1 MSSFF
6 IKHPTIAIV
15 ISIVMILLGGLS
27 LMGLP
32 IEQYPNIVPPTIKMQ
47 ATYPGA
53 NAETVANSVA
63 SPIEQSMSGVVGMD
77 YMTSTNAN
85 NGICSLSIVFE
96 VGTDPNMDQ
105 TLAYMRYG
113 QATAQIPAE
122 VSQMGITITQSTG
135 SPLAVINLYSPDDSL
150 NAIFLSNYAYVSL
163 VDPVKRVP
171 GVGDVQVFGAGR
183 YAMRIWLDTTKMA
196 AQNISVGEV
205 QSAIRAQNTVI
216 PGGQIGAEPAPPGT
230 EFTYSIQTKGRLQTA
245 EEFGNI
251 IIRADGNKL
260 LYLKDIAKVELGSQT
275 YNVSSKYNGRDSGA
289 IAVYAAPGSNAINTV
304 DALVKLFED
313 RARSFP
319 AGMEYNVTLDTTLAV
334 RASIEEIEHTLVEAL
349 LLVVLVVFVFLQGW
363 RATLIPAIAV
373 PVSIIATFAL
383 FPLLGFT
390 LNTICLMGMVLAI
403 GLVVDD
409 AIVVV
414 EAVESHMERG
424 LTPRQ
429 AAFAAMEEVSGPVIA
444 IALVLAAVFLPSLL
458 LPGITGTLFQQF
470 AVTIAISMLISAFNA
485 LTLSPALSAI
495 LLKPKDPNKGGPLKF
510 FYRIFNRGYDA
521 TASGYTKVCHFLTR
535 KLIISI
541 PLLALIAYAILPVA
555 KQIPN
560 GFLPDEDQGYLF
572 SALIMP
578 EARSLQLTTAAADK
592 VSDLIR
598 QNPNVKDVIA
608 ISGFSLLTGV
618 QSTNNAFFFV
628 MLKPWEERPNPDQS
642 AKAVTAQLNA
652 LLSTKVPEGIPM
664 CFQPPAIAGVG
675 SANGVTF
682 MLEDRDGKGTEY
694 LAEQTDIFVKEAS
707 KLPIFDPQKNGGVRS
722 VMSFA
727 VEQKDVRLDEEK
739 CATLGVSISEANSLL
754 QAYMGSLFINYITLY
769 GQQWQVYIQAQGS
782 DRTGTDMLKNFYVK
796 NDSGSSVPLSTLV
809 KITDIKGPEFLL
821 RQNLYN
827 SSKLMVTPAQGYSN
841 SQAMEALEQTFEAS
855 MPTDMGY
862 SYADM
867 SYQEQKIQNGIGIVQ
882 IFLLSSVFVFLILAA
897 LYERWSLPL
906 SIFMT
911 VPIAALGA
919 FLGLYWFGYELNL
932 YAQIGLVMLIGL
944 AAKNAILIVEFAVIE
959 MERGKTL
966 MEATLSAARI
976 RLRPILMTSFAFI
989 LGCVPLALASGSGAY
1004 SRNIIGIVVIAGM
1017 TMATVVGVFLIPCSF
1032 YFIMKLFRVRIARK
1046 TVETEDPDEIIAR
1059 KHLFHEAHESL
1070 KG

>member
-63 SPIEQSMSGVVGMD
+63 SPIEQSISGVVGMD

-205 QSAIRAQNTVI
+205 QSAIQAQNTVI

-313 RARSFP
+313 RSRSFP
-319 AGMEYNVTLDTTLAV
+319 AGMEYNLTLDTTLAV

-414 EAVESHMERG
+414 EAVQEHIDKG
-424 LTPRQ
+424 LNPRM
-429 AAFAAMEEVSGPVIA
+429 ASFAAMQEVSGPVIA

-458 LPGITGTLFQQF
+458 LEGITGTLFKQF

-485 LTLSPALSAI
+485 LTLSPALCAL
-495 LLKPKDPNKGGPLKF
+495 LLKPRNAGRKSLFSPFHRL
-510 FYRIFNRGYDA
+510 FNWCYGRV
-521 TASGYTKVCHFLTR
+521 SNGYTRMCGSLAR
-535 KLIISI
+535 KLAISI
-541 PLLALIAYAILPVA
+541 PLLLLFWGAVAPVA
-555 KQIPN
+555 ERVPG
-560 GFLPDEDQGYLF
+560 GFLPDEDQGFLL
-572 SALIMP
+572 ACLILKP
-578 EARSLQLTTAAADK
+578 NTSLQVAYEQDKKFEAALQDPAVKNLTTVVGLNILNSVQTPGACIAYIE
-592 VSDLIR
+592 L
-598 QNPNVKDVIA
+598 KDW
-608 ISGFSLLTGV
+608 S
-618 QSTNNAFFFV
+618 
-628 MLKPWEERPNPDQS
+628 ERPETS
-642 AKAVTAQLNA
+642 AELAGKLQGKLAQAGLDGMA
-652 LLSTKVPEGIPM
+652 MVLE
-664 CFQPPAIAGVG
+664 PPAIPGVG
-675 SANGVTF
+675 TANGVT
-682 MLEDRDGKGTEY
+682 MVLEDLEGQGVAY
-694 LAEQTDIFVKEAS
+694 LHEQVQRFQEAAS
-707 KLPIFDPQKNGGVRS
+707 RRPEIALCIDMMMADMPQKYVN
-722 VMSFA
+722 
-727 VEQKDVRLDEEK
+727 LDKEK
-739 CATLGVSISEANSLL
+739 CKFHKVDIDVANGILAS
-754 QAYMGSLFINYITLY
+754 YNGSSFINYFNAF
-769 GQQWQVYIQAQGS
+769 GQQWQVYIQAQGE
-782 DRTGTDMLKNFYVK
+782 DRASLEKMDGFFVTNADGTR
-796 NDSGSSVPLSTLV
+796 VPLSALV
-809 KITDIKGPEFLL
+809 NIREIEDTEFVMHH
-821 RQNLYN
+821 NIYN
-827 SSKLMVTPAQGYSN
+827 AAKLNVMPRPGHSTQQV
-841 SQAMEALEQTFEAS
+841 MDALEEVFHQT
-855 MPTDMGY
+855 MDPTKVGFDY
-862 SYADM
+862 QDM
-867 SYQEQKIQNGIGIVQ
+867 SFQENKVRNSIGLGA
-882 IFLLSSVFVFLILAA
+882 IFTMSAVFAFLILVA
-897 LYERWSLPL
+897 LYEKWSLPL
-906 SIFMT
+906 AVFLT
-911 VPIAALGA
+911 VPIAVLGA
-919 FLGLYWFGYELNL
+919 YAGLFWQGMELTL
-932 YAQIGLVMLIGL
+932 YAQIGLVMLVGL
-944 AAKNAILIVEFAVIE
+944 AAKNAILIVEFANLE
-959 MERGKTL
+959 MQRGKGL
-966 MEATLSAARI
+966 MEATLAAARL
-976 RLRPILMTSFAFI
+976 RLRPILMTSLAFV
-989 LGCVPLALASGSGAY
+989 LGCIPLMLSSGSGALA
-1004 SRNIIGIVVIAGM
+1004 RNAIGTVVVIGM
-1017 TMATVVGVFLIPCSF
+1017 GVATLVGAFLIPCS
-1032 YFIMKLFRVRIARK
+1032 YVFIMRLFRIK
-1046 TVETEDPDEIIAR
+1046 FSLNDLKDDPDEVGAR
-1059 KHLFHEAHESL
+1059 KYLAAHT
-1070 KG
+1070 KD

>member
-63 SPIEQSMSGVVGMD
+63 SPIEQSISGVVGMD

-205 QSAIRAQNTVI
+205 QSAIQAQNTVI

-251 IIRADGNKL
+251 IIRAEGNKL

-313 RARSFP
+313 RSRSFP
-319 AGMEYNVTLDTTLAV
+319 AGMEYNLTLDTTLAV

-458 LPGITGTLFQQF
+458 LEGITGTLFKQF

-485 LTLSPALSAI
+485 LTLSPALCAL
-495 LLKPKDPNKGGPLKF
+495 LLKPRNAGRKSLFSPFHRL
-510 FYRIFNRGYDA
+510 FNWCYGRV
-521 TASGYTKVCHFLTR
+521 SNGYTRMCGSLAR
-535 KLIISI
+535 KLAISI
-541 PLLALIAYAILPVA
+541 PLLLLFWGAVAPVA
-555 KQIPN
+555 ERVPG
-560 GFLPDEDQGYLF
+560 GFLPDEDQGFLL
-572 SALIMP
+572 ACLILKP
-578 EARSLQLTTAAADK
+578 NTSLQVAYEQDKKFEAVLQDPAVKNLTTVVGLNILNSVQTPGACIAYIE
-592 VSDLIR
+592 L
-598 QNPNVKDVIA
+598 KDW
-608 ISGFSLLTGV
+608 S
-618 QSTNNAFFFV
+618 
-628 MLKPWEERPNPDQS
+628 ERPETS
-642 AKAVTAQLNA
+642 AELAGKLQGKLAQAGLDGMA
-652 LLSTKVPEGIPM
+652 MVLE
-664 CFQPPAIAGVG
+664 PPAIPGVG
-675 SANGVTF
+675 TANGVT
-682 MLEDRDGKGTEY
+682 MVLEDLEGQGVAY
-694 LAEQTDIFVKEAS
+694 LHEQVQRFQEAAS
-707 KLPIFDPQKNGGVRS
+707 RRPEIALCIDMMMADMPQKYVN
-722 VMSFA
+722 
-727 VEQKDVRLDEEK
+727 LDKEK
-739 CATLGVSISEANSLL
+739 CKFHKVDIDVANGILAS
-754 QAYMGSLFINYITLY
+754 YNGSSFINYFNAF
-769 GQQWQVYIQAQGS
+769 GQQWQVYIQAQGE
-782 DRTGTDMLKNFYVK
+782 DRASLEKMDGFFVTNADGAR
-796 NDSGSSVPLSTLV
+796 VPLSALV
-809 KITDIKGPEFLL
+809 NIREIEDTEFVMHH
-821 RQNLYN
+821 NIYN
-827 SSKLMVTPAQGYSN
+827 AAKLNVMPRPGHSTQQV
-841 SQAMEALEQTFEAS
+841 MDALKEVFHQT
-855 MPTDMGY
+855 MDPTKVGFDY
-862 SYADM
+862 QDM
-867 SYQEQKIQNGIGIVQ
+867 SFQENKVRNSIGLGA
-882 IFLLSSVFVFLILAA
+882 IFTMSAVFAFLILVA
-897 LYERWSLPL
+897 LYEKWSLPL
-906 SIFMT
+906 AVFLT
-911 VPIAALGA
+911 VPIAVLGA
-919 FLGLYWFGYELNL
+919 YAGLFWQGMEL
-932 YAQIGLVMLIGL
+932 
-944 AAKNAILIVEFAVIE
+944 
-959 MERGKTL
+959 TL
-966 MEATLSAARI
+966 
-976 RLRPILMTSFAFI
+976 
-989 LGCVPLALASGSGAY
+989 
-1004 SRNIIGIVVIAGM
+1004 
-1017 TMATVVGVFLIPCSF
+1017 
-1032 YFIMKLFRVRIARK
+1032 
-1046 TVETEDPDEIIAR
+1046 
-1059 KHLFHEAHESL
+1059 
-1070 KG
+1070 

>member
-1 MSSFF
+1 
-6 IKHPTIAIV
+6 
-15 ISIVMILLGGLS
+15 
-27 LMGLP
+27 
-32 IEQYPNIVPPTIKMQ
+32 MQ

-63 SPIEQSMSGVVGMD
+63 SPIEQSISGVVGMD

-205 QSAIRAQNTVI
+205 QSAIQAQNTVI

-251 IIRADGNKL
+251 IIRAEGNKL

-313 RARSFP
+313 RSRSFP
-319 AGMEYNVTLDTTLAV
+319 AGMEYNLTLDTTLAV

-414 EAVESHMERG
+414 EAVQEHIDKG
-424 LTPRQ
+424 LNPRM
-429 AAFAAMEEVSGPVIA
+429 ASFAAMQEVSGPVIA

-458 LPGITGTLFQQF
+458 LEGITGTLFKQF

-485 LTLSPALSAI
+485 LTLSPALCAL
-495 LLKPKDPNKGGPLKF
+495 LLKPRNAGRKSLFSPFHRL
-510 FYRIFNRGYDA
+510 FNRCYGRV
-521 TASGYTKVCHFLTR
+521 SNGYTRMCGSLAR
-535 KLIISI
+535 KLAISI
-541 PLLALIAYAILPVA
+541 PLLLLFWGAVAPVA
-555 KQIPN
+555 ERVPG
-560 GFLPDEDQGYLF
+560 GFLPDEDQGFLL
-572 SALIMP
+572 ACLILKP
-578 EARSLQLTTAAADK
+578 NTSLQVAYEQDKKFEAALQDPAVKNLTTVVGLNILNSVQTPGACIAYIE
-592 VSDLIR
+592 L
-598 QNPNVKDVIA
+598 KDW
-608 ISGFSLLTGV
+608 S
-618 QSTNNAFFFV
+618 
-628 MLKPWEERPNPDQS
+628 ERPETS
-642 AKAVTAQLNA
+642 AELAGKLQGKLAQAGLDGMA
-652 LLSTKVPEGIPM
+652 MVLE
-664 CFQPPAIAGVG
+664 PPAIPGVG
-675 SANGVTF
+675 TANGVT
-682 MLEDRDGKGTEY
+682 MVLEDLEGQGVAY
-694 LAEQTDIFVKEAS
+694 LHEQVQRFQEAAS
-707 KLPIFDPQKNGGVRS
+707 RRPEIALCMDMMMADMPQKYVN
-722 VMSFA
+722 
-727 VEQKDVRLDEEK
+727 LDKEK
-739 CATLGVSISEANSLL
+739 CKFHKVDIDAANGILAS
-754 QAYMGSLFINYITLY
+754 YNGSSFINYFNAF
-769 GQQWQVYIQAQGS
+769 GQQWQVYIQAQGE
-782 DRTGTDMLKNFYVK
+782 DRASLEKMDGFFVTNADGAR
-796 NDSGSSVPLSTLV
+796 VPLSALV
-809 KITDIKGPEFLL
+809 NIREIEDTEFVMHH
-821 RQNLYN
+821 NIYN
-827 SSKLMVTPAQGYSN
+827 DAKLNVMPRPGHSTQQVRD
-841 SQAMEALEQTFEAS
+841 ALEEVFHQT
-855 MPTDMGY
+855 MDPTKVGFDY
-862 SYADM
+862 QDM
-867 SYQEQKIQNGIGIVQ
+867 SFQENKVRNSIGLGA
-882 IFLLSSVFVFLILAA
+882 IFTMSAVFAFLILVA
-897 LYERWSLPL
+897 LYEKWSLPL
-906 SIFMT
+906 AVFLT
-911 VPIAALGA
+911 VPIAVLGA
-919 FLGLYWFGYELNL
+919 YAGLFWQGMELTL
-932 YAQIGLVMLIGL
+932 YAQIGLVMLVGL
-944 AAKNAILIVEFAVIE
+944 AAKNAILIVEFANLE
-959 MERGKTL
+959 MQRGKGL
-966 MEATLSAARI
+966 MEATLAAARL
-976 RLRPILMTSFAFI
+976 RLRPILMTSLAFV
-989 LGCVPLALASGSGAY
+989 LGCIPLMLSSGSGALA
-1004 SRNIIGIVVIAGM
+1004 RNAIGTVVVIGM
-1017 TMATVVGVFLIPCSF
+1017 GVATLVGAFLIPCS
-1032 YFIMKLFRVRIARK
+1032 YVFIMRLFRIK
-1046 TVETEDPDEIIAR
+1046 FSLNDLKEDPDEVGAR
-1059 KHLFHEAHESL
+1059 KYLAAHT
-1070 KG
+1070 KD

>member
-63 SPIEQSMSGVVGMD
+63 SPIEQSISGVVGMD

-598 QNPNVKDVIA
+598 QNP
-608 ISGFSLLTGV
+608 TGV

>member
-63 SPIEQSMSGVVGMD
+63 SPIEQSISGVVGMD

-205 QSAIRAQNTVI
+205 QSAIQAQNTVI

-251 IIRADGNKL
+251 IIRAEGNKL

-313 RARSFP
+313 RSRSFP
-319 AGMEYNVTLDTTLAV
+319 AGMEYNLTLDTTLAV

-414 EAVESHMERG
+414 EAVQEHIDKG
-424 LTPRQ
+424 LNPRM
-429 AAFAAMEEVSGPVIA
+429 ASFAAMQEVSGPVIA

-458 LPGITGTLFQQF
+458 LEGITGTLFKQF

-485 LTLSPALSAI
+485 LTLSPALCAL
-495 LLKPKDPNKGGPLKF
+495 LLKPRNAGRKSLFSPFHRL
-510 FYRIFNRGYDA
+510 FNWCYGRV
-521 TASGYTKVCHFLTR
+521 SNGYTRMCGSLAR
-535 KLIISI
+535 KLAISI
-541 PLLALIAYAILPVA
+541 PLLLLFWGAVAPVA
-555 KQIPN
+555 ERVPG
-560 GFLPDEDQGYLF
+560 GFLPDEDQGFLL
-572 SALIMP
+572 ACLILKP
-578 EARSLQLTTAAADK
+578 NTSLQVAYEQDKKFEAVLQDPAVKNLTTVVGLNILNSVQTPGACIAYIE
-592 VSDLIR
+592 L
-598 QNPNVKDVIA
+598 KDW
-608 ISGFSLLTGV
+608 S
-618 QSTNNAFFFV
+618 
-628 MLKPWEERPNPDQS
+628 ERPETS
-642 AKAVTAQLNA
+642 AELAGKLQGKLAQAGLDGMA
-652 LLSTKVPEGIPM
+652 MVLE
-664 CFQPPAIAGVG
+664 PPAIPGVG
-675 SANGVTF
+675 TANGVT
-682 MLEDRDGKGTEY
+682 MVLEDLEGQGVAY
-694 LAEQTDIFVKEAS
+694 LHEQVQRFQEAAS
-707 KLPIFDPQKNGGVRS
+707 RRPEIALCIDMMMADMPQKYVN
-722 VMSFA
+722 
-727 VEQKDVRLDEEK
+727 LDKEK
-739 CATLGVSISEANSLL
+739 CKFHKVDIDVANGILAS
-754 QAYMGSLFINYITLY
+754 YNGSSFINYFNAF
-769 GQQWQVYIQAQGS
+769 GQQWQVYIQAQGE
-782 DRTGTDMLKNFYVK
+782 DRASLEKMDGFFVTNADGAR
-796 NDSGSSVPLSTLV
+796 VPLSALV
-809 KITDIKGPEFLL
+809 NIREIEDTEFVMHH
-821 RQNLYN
+821 NIYN
-827 SSKLMVTPAQGYSN
+827 AAKLNVMPRPGHSTQQV
-841 SQAMEALEQTFEAS
+841 MDALKEVFHQT
-855 MPTDMGY
+855 MDPTKVGFDY
-862 SYADM
+862 QDM
-867 SYQEQKIQNGIGIVQ
+867 SFQENKVRNSIGLGA
-882 IFLLSSVFVFLILAA
+882 IFTMSAVFAFLILVA
-897 LYERWSLPL
+897 LYEKWSLPL
-906 SIFMT
+906 AVFLT
-911 VPIAALGA
+911 VPIAVLGA
-919 FLGLYWFGYELNL
+919 YAGLFWQGMEL
-932 YAQIGLVMLIGL
+932 
-944 AAKNAILIVEFAVIE
+944 
-959 MERGKTL
+959 TL
-966 MEATLSAARI
+966 
-976 RLRPILMTSFAFI
+976 
-989 LGCVPLALASGSGAY
+989 
-1004 SRNIIGIVVIAGM
+1004 
-1017 TMATVVGVFLIPCSF
+1017 
-1032 YFIMKLFRVRIARK
+1032 
-1046 TVETEDPDEIIAR
+1046 
-1059 KHLFHEAHESL
+1059 
-1070 KG
+1070 

>member
-63 SPIEQSMSGVVGMD
+63 SPIEQSISGVVGMD

-205 QSAIRAQNTVI
+205 QSAIQAQNTVI

-313 RARSFP
+313 RSRSFP
-319 AGMEYNVTLDTTLAV
+319 AGMEYNLTLDTTLAV

-414 EAVESHMERG
+414 EAVQEHIDKG
-424 LTPRQ
+424 LNPRM
-429 AAFAAMEEVSGPVIA
+429 ASFAAMQEVSGPVIA

-458 LPGITGTLFQQF
+458 LEGITGTLFKQF
-470 AVTIAISMLISAFNA
+470 AVTIAISMIISAFNA
-485 LTLSPALSAI
+485 LTLSPALCAL
-495 LLKPKDPNKGGPLKF
+495 LLKPRNAGRKSLFSPFHRL
-510 FYRIFNRGYDA
+510 FNWCYGRV
-521 TASGYTKVCHFLTR
+521 SNGYTRMCGSLAR
-535 KLIISI
+535 KLAISI
-541 PLLALIAYAILPVA
+541 PLLLLFWGAVAPVA
-555 KQIPN
+555 ERVPG
-560 GFLPDEDQGYLF
+560 GFLPDEDQGFLL
-572 SALIMP
+572 ACLILKP
-578 EARSLQLTTAAADK
+578 NTSLQVAYEQDKKFEAALQDPAVKNLTTVVGLNILNSVQTPGACIAYIE
-592 VSDLIR
+592 L
-598 QNPNVKDVIA
+598 KDW
-608 ISGFSLLTGV
+608 S
-618 QSTNNAFFFV
+618 
-628 MLKPWEERPNPDQS
+628 ERPETS
-642 AKAVTAQLNA
+642 AELAGKLQGKLAQAGLDGMA
-652 LLSTKVPEGIPM
+652 MVLE
-664 CFQPPAIAGVG
+664 PPAIPGVG
-675 SANGVTF
+675 TANGVT
-682 MLEDRDGKGTEY
+682 MVLEDLEGQGVAY
-694 LAEQTDIFVKEAS
+694 LHEQVQRFQEAAS
-707 KLPIFDPQKNGGVRS
+707 RRPEIALCIDMMMADMPQKYVN
-722 VMSFA
+722 
-727 VEQKDVRLDEEK
+727 LDKEK
-739 CATLGVSISEANSLL
+739 CKFHKVDIDVANGILAS
-754 QAYMGSLFINYITLY
+754 YNGSSFINYFNAF
-769 GQQWQVYIQAQGS
+769 GQQWQGYIQAQGE
-782 DRTGTDMLKNFYVK
+782 DRASLEKMDGFFVTNADGAR
-796 NDSGSSVPLSTLV
+796 VPLSALV
-809 KITDIKGPEFLL
+809 NIREIEDTEFVMHH
-821 RQNLYN
+821 NIYN
-827 SSKLMVTPAQGYSN
+827 AAKLNVMPRPGHSTQQV
-841 SQAMEALEQTFEAS
+841 MDALEEVFHQT
-855 MPTDMGY
+855 MDPTKVGFDY
-862 SYADM
+862 QDM
-867 SYQEQKIQNGIGIVQ
+867 SFQENKVRNSIGLGA
-882 IFLLSSVFVFLILAA
+882 IFTMSAVFAFLILVA
-897 LYERWSLPL
+897 LYEKWSLPL
-906 SIFMT
+906 AVFLT
-911 VPIAALGA
+911 VPIAVLGA
-919 FLGLYWFGYELNL
+919 YAGLFWQGMELTL
-932 YAQIGLVMLIGL
+932 YAQIGLVMLVGL
-944 AAKNAILIVEFAVIE
+944 AAKNAILIVEFANLE
-959 MERGKTL
+959 MQRGKGL
-966 MEATLSAARI
+966 MEATLAAARL
-976 RLRPILMTSFAFI
+976 RLRPILMTSLAFV
-989 LGCVPLALASGSGAY
+989 LGCIPLMLSSGSGALA
-1004 SRNIIGIVVIAGM
+1004 RNAIGTVVVIGM
-1017 TMATVVGVFLIPCSF
+1017 GVATLVGAFLIPCS
-1032 YFIMKLFRVRIARK
+1032 YVFIMRLFRIK
-1046 TVETEDPDEIIAR
+1046 FSLNDLKEDPDEVGAR
-1059 KHLFHEAHESL
+1059 KYLAAHT
-1070 KG
+1070 KD

>member
-63 SPIEQSMSGVVGMD
+63 SPIEQSISGVVGMD

-135 SPLAVINLYSPDDSL
+135 SPLAVVNLYSPDDSL

-205 QSAIRAQNTVI
+205 QSAIQAQNTVI

-251 IIRADGNKL
+251 IIRAEGNKL

-313 RARSFP
+313 RSRSFP
-319 AGMEYNVTLDTTLAV
+319 AGMEYNLTLDTTLAV

-414 EAVESHMERG
+414 EAVQEHIDKG
-424 LTPRQ
+424 LNPRM
-429 AAFAAMEEVSGPVIA
+429 ASFAAMQEVSGPVIA

-458 LPGITGTLFQQF
+458 LEGITGTLFKQF

-485 LTLSPALSAI
+485 LTLSPALCAL
-495 LLKPKDPNKGGPLKF
+495 LLKPRNAGRKSLFSPFHRL
-510 FYRIFNRGYDA
+510 FNWCYGRV
-521 TASGYTKVCHFLTR
+521 SNGYTRMCGSLAR
-535 KLIISI
+535 KLAISI
-541 PLLALIAYAILPVA
+541 PLLLLFWGAVAPVA
-555 KQIPN
+555 ERVPG
-560 GFLPDEDQGYLF
+560 GFLPDEDQGFLL
-572 SALIMP
+572 ACLILKP
-578 EARSLQLTTAAADK
+578 NTSLQVAYEQDKKFEAALQD
-592 VSDLIR
+592 
-598 QNPNVKDVIA
+598 
-608 ISGFSLLTGV
+608 
-618 QSTNNAFFFV
+618 
-628 MLKPWEERPNPDQS
+628 
-642 AKAVTAQLNA
+642 
-652 LLSTKVPEGIPM
+652 
-664 CFQPPAIAGVG
+664 PA
-675 SANGVTF
+675 
-682 MLEDRDGKGTEY
+682 
-694 LAEQTDIFVKEAS
+694 
-707 KLPIFDPQKNGGVRS
+707 
-722 VMSFA
+722 
-727 VEQKDVRLDEEK
+727 
-739 CATLGVSISEANSLL
+739 
-754 QAYMGSLFINYITLY
+754 
-769 GQQWQVYIQAQGS
+769 
-782 DRTGTDMLKNFYVK
+782 VK
-796 NDSGSSVPLSTLV
+796 NLT
-809 KITDIKGPEFLL
+809 
-821 RQNLYN
+821 
-827 SSKLMVTPAQGYSN
+827 
-841 SQAMEALEQTFEAS
+841 
-855 MPTDMGY
+855 
-862 SYADM
+862 
-867 SYQEQKIQNGIGIVQ
+867 
-882 IFLLSSVFVFLILAA
+882 
-897 LYERWSLPL
+897 
-906 SIFMT
+906 
-911 VPIAALGA
+911 
-919 FLGLYWFGYELNL
+919 
-932 YAQIGLVMLIGL
+932 
-944 AAKNAILIVEFAVIE
+944 
-959 MERGKTL
+959 
-966 MEATLSAARI
+966 
-976 RLRPILMTSFAFI
+976 
-989 LGCVPLALASGSGAY
+989 
-1004 SRNIIGIVVIAGM
+1004 
-1017 TMATVVGVFLIPCSF
+1017 TVVGLNILNSV
-1032 YFIMKLFRVRIARK
+1032 
-1046 TVETEDPDEIIAR
+1046 
-1059 KHLFHEAHESL
+1059 
-1070 KG
+1070 

>member
-63 SPIEQSMSGVVGMD
+63 SPIEQSISGVVGMD

-319 AGMEYNVTLDTTLAV
+319 AGMEYNVTLDTTL
-334 RASIEEIEHTLVEAL
+334 
-349 LLVVLVVFVFLQGW
+349 
-363 RATLIPAIAV
+363 IPAIAV
-373 PVSIIATFAL
+373 PVSI
-383 FPLLGFT
+383 
-390 LNTICLMGMVLAI
+390 
-403 GLVVDD
+403 
-409 AIVVV
+409 
-414 EAVESHMERG
+414 
-424 LTPRQ
+424 
-429 AAFAAMEEVSGPVIA
+429 IA

>member
-63 SPIEQSMSGVVGMD
+63 SPIEQSISGVVGMD

-205 QSAIRAQNTVI
+205 QSAIQAQNTVI

-313 RARSFP
+313 RSRSFP
-319 AGMEYNVTLDTTLAV
+319 AGMEYNLTLDTTLAV

-414 EAVESHMERG
+414 EAVQEHIDKG
-424 LTPRQ
+424 LNPRM
-429 AAFAAMEEVSGPVIA
+429 ASFAAMQEVSGPVIA

-458 LPGITGTLFQQF
+458 LEGITGTLFKQF

-485 LTLSPALSAI
+485 LTLSPALCAL
-495 LLKPKDPNKGGPLKF
+495 LLKPRNAGRKSLFSPFHRL
-510 FYRIFNRGYDA
+510 FNWCYGRV
-521 TASGYTKVCHFLTR
+521 SNGYTRMCGSLAR
-535 KLIISI
+535 KLAISI
-541 PLLALIAYAILPVA
+541 PLLLLFWGAVAPVA
-555 KQIPN
+555 ERVPG
-560 GFLPDEDQGYLF
+560 GFLPDEDQGFLL
-572 SALIMP
+572 ACLILKP
-578 EARSLQLTTAAADK
+578 NTSLQVAYEQDKKFEAALQDPAVKNLTTVVGLNILNSVQTPGACIAYIE
-592 VSDLIR
+592 L
-598 QNPNVKDVIA
+598 KDW
-608 ISGFSLLTGV
+608 S
-618 QSTNNAFFFV
+618 
-628 MLKPWEERPNPDQS
+628 ERPETS
-642 AKAVTAQLNA
+642 AELAGKLQGKLAQAGLDGMA
-652 LLSTKVPEGIPM
+652 MVLE
-664 CFQPPAIAGVG
+664 PPAIPGVG
-675 SANGVTF
+675 TANGVT
-682 MLEDRDGKGTEY
+682 MVLEDLEGQGVAY
-694 LAEQTDIFVKEAS
+694 LHEQVQRFQEAAS
-707 KLPIFDPQKNGGVRS
+707 RRPEIALCIDMMMADMPQKYVN
-722 VMSFA
+722 
-727 VEQKDVRLDEEK
+727 LDKEK
-739 CATLGVSISEANSLL
+739 CKFHKVDIDVANGILAS
-754 QAYMGSLFINYITLY
+754 YNGSSFINYFNAF
-769 GQQWQVYIQAQGS
+769 GQQWQVYIQAQGE
-782 DRTGTDMLKNFYVK
+782 DRASLEKMDGFFVTNADGAR
-796 NDSGSSVPLSTLV
+796 VPLSALV
-809 KITDIKGPEFLL
+809 NIREIEDTEFVMHH
-821 RQNLYN
+821 NIYN
-827 SSKLMVTPAQGYSN
+827 AAKLNVMPRPGHSTQQV
-841 SQAMEALEQTFEAS
+841 MDALEEVFHQT
-855 MPTDMGY
+855 MDPTKVGFDY
-862 SYADM
+862 QDM
-867 SYQEQKIQNGIGIVQ
+867 SFQENKVRNSIGLGA
-882 IFLLSSVFVFLILAA
+882 IFTMSAVFAFLILVA
-897 LYERWSLPL
+897 LYEKWSLPL
-906 SIFMT
+906 AVFLT
-911 VPIAALGA
+911 VPIAVLGA
-919 FLGLYWFGYELNL
+919 YAGLFWQGMELTL
-932 YAQIGLVMLIGL
+932 YAQIGLVMLVGL
-944 AAKNAILIVEFAVIE
+944 AAKNAILIVEFAVLE
-959 MERGKTL
+959 LRQGTDL
-966 MEATLSAARI
+966 LTATLDAARI
-976 RLRPILMTSFAFI
+976 RLRPILMTSIAFI
-989 LGCVPLALASGSGAY
+989 MGCLPLAVATGAGAAA
-1004 SRNIIGIVVIAGM
+1004 RQ
-1017 TMATVVGVFLIPCSF
+1017 VVGVGVIGGMITAVFIGVFFIPSFFYLIA
-1032 YFIMKLFRVRIARK
+1032 KLAGLDKKAARK
-1046 TVETEDPDEIIAR
+1046 LQETEQGTPTPAKQVE
-1059 KHLFHEAHESL
+1059 
-1070 KG
+1070 

>member
-63 SPIEQSMSGVVGMD
+63 SPIEQSISGVVGMD

-205 QSAIRAQNTVI
+205 QSAIQAQNTVI

-313 RARSFP
+313 RSRSFP
-319 AGMEYNVTLDTTLAV
+319 AGMEYNLTLDTTLAV
-334 RASIEEIEHTLVEAL
+334 RASIEEIEHTLLEAL

-485 LTLSPALSAI
+485 LTLSPALCAL
-495 LLKPKDPNKGGPLKF
+495 LLKPRNAGRKSLFSPFHRL
-510 FYRIFNRGYDA
+510 FNWCYGRV
-521 TASGYTKVCHFLTR
+521 SNGYTRMCGSLAR
-535 KLIISI
+535 KLAISI
-541 PLLALIAYAILPVA
+541 PLLLLFWGAVAPVA
-555 KQIPN
+555 ERVPG
-560 GFLPDEDQGYLF
+560 GFLPDEDQGFLL
-572 SALIMP
+572 ACLILKP
-578 EARSLQLTTAAADK
+578 NTSLQVAYEQDKKFEAALQDPAVKNLTTVVGLNILNSVQTPGACIAYIE
-592 VSDLIR
+592 L
-598 QNPNVKDVIA
+598 KDW
-608 ISGFSLLTGV
+608 S
-618 QSTNNAFFFV
+618 
-628 MLKPWEERPNPDQS
+628 ERPETS
-642 AKAVTAQLNA
+642 AELAGKLQGKLAQASLDGMA
-652 LLSTKVPEGIPM
+652 MVLE
-664 CFQPPAIAGVG
+664 PPAIPGVG
-675 SANGVTF
+675 TANGVT
-682 MLEDRDGKGTEY
+682 MVLEDLEGQGVAY
-694 LAEQTDIFVKEAS
+694 LHEQVQRFQEAAS
-707 KLPIFDPQKNGGVRS
+707 RRPEIALCIDMMMADMPQKYVN
-722 VMSFA
+722 
-727 VEQKDVRLDEEK
+727 LDKEK
-739 CATLGVSISEANSLL
+739 CKFHKVDIDVANGILAS
-754 QAYMGSLFINYITLY
+754 YNGSSFINYFNAF
-769 GQQWQVYIQAQGS
+769 GQQWQVYIQAQGE
-782 DRTGTDMLKNFYVK
+782 DRASLEKMDGFFVTNADGAR
-796 NDSGSSVPLSTLV
+796 VPLSALV
-809 KITDIKGPEFLL
+809 NIREIEDTEFVMHH
-821 RQNLYN
+821 NIYN
-827 SSKLMVTPAQGYSN
+827 AAKLNVMPRPGHSTQQV
-841 SQAMEALEQTFEAS
+841 MDALEEVFHQT
-855 MPTDMGY
+855 MDPTKVGFDY
-862 SYADM
+862 QDM
-867 SYQEQKIQNGIGIVQ
+867 SFQENKVRNSIGLGA
-882 IFLLSSVFVFLILAA
+882 IFTMSAVFAFLILVA
-897 LYERWSLPL
+897 LYEKWSLPL
-906 SIFMT
+906 AVFLT
-911 VPIAALGA
+911 VPIAVLGA
-919 FLGLYWFGYELNL
+919 YAGLFWQGMELTL
-932 YAQIGLVMLIGL
+932 YAQIGLVMLVGL
-944 AAKNAILIVEFAVIE
+944 AAKNAILIVEFANLE
-959 MERGKTL
+959 MQRGKGL
-966 MEATLSAARI
+966 MEATLAAARL
-976 RLRPILMTSFAFI
+976 RLRPILMTSLAFV
-989 LGCVPLALASGSGAY
+989 LGCIPLMLSSGSGALA
-1004 SRNIIGIVVIAGM
+1004 RNAIGTVVVIGM
-1017 TMATVVGVFLIPCSF
+1017 GVATLVGAFLIPCS
-1032 YFIMKLFRVRIARK
+1032 YVFIMRLFRIK
-1046 TVETEDPDEIIAR
+1046 FSLNDLKEDPDEVGAR
-1059 KHLFHEAHESL
+1059 KYLAAHT
-1070 KG
+1070 KD

>member
-63 SPIEQSMSGVVGMD
+63 SPIEQSISGVVGVD

-113 QATAQIPAE
+113 QATAQIPSE

-135 SPLAVINLYSPDDSL
+135 SPLAVVNLFSPNDSL
-150 NAIFLSNYAYVSL
+150 NAVFLSNYAYVSL
-163 VDPVKRVP
+163 VDPIKRIP

-205 QSAIRAQNTVI
+205 QSAIKAQNTVI

-251 IIRADGNKL
+251 IIRAEGNKI
-260 LYLKDIAKVELGSQT
+260 LYLKDIAKVELGAQT
-275 YNVSSKYNGRDSGA
+275 YNIASKYNGKDSGA
-289 IAVYAAPGSNAINTV
+289 IAIYAAPGTNAINTV
-304 DALVKLFED
+304 DAIKELFQE

-319 AGMEYNVTLDTTLAV
+319 AGMEYNLTLDTTLAV

-349 LLVVLVVFVFLQGW
+349 VLVVLVVFVFLQGW

-495 LLKPKDPNKGGPLKF
+495 LLKPKDPTKGGPLKF
-510 FYRIFNRGYDA
+510 FYKIFNRGYDA
-521 TASGYTKVCHFLTR
+521 TANGYTKVCHFLTR
-535 KLIISI
+535 KLIITI
-541 PLLALIAYAILPVA
+541 PLLAVIAYAIIPTA
-555 KQIPN
+555 KKIPN

-572 SALIMP
+572 AALIIP
-578 EARSLQLTTAAADK
+578 EARSLQLTAAAADRA
-592 VSDLIR
+592 SELIR
-598 QNPNVKDVIA
+598 QNPNVQDVIA

-642 AKAVTAQLNA
+642 AKAITAQLNGV
-652 LLSTKVPEGIPM
+652 LSSKVSEGITM

-675 SANGVTF
+675 SSNGVTF
-682 MLEDRDGKGTEY
+682 MLEDRDGKGPEY
-694 LAEQTDIFVKEAS
+694 LAEQTDIFIKEAS
-707 KLPIFDPQKNGGVRS
+707 KLPIFSTKENGRVSS

-727 VEQKDVRLDEEK
+727 VEKKDVRLDEEK
-739 CATLGVSISEANSLL
+739 CAVLGVNISEANSLL

-782 DRTGTDMLKNFYVK
+782 DRTGTEMLNNFYVK
-796 NDSGSSVPLSTLV
+796 NNKGNPVPLSTLV
-809 KITDIKGPEFLL
+809 KITDVKGPEFLL

-827 SSKLMVTPAQGYSN
+827 ASKIMVTPATGYSN
-841 SQAMEALEQTFEAS
+841 SQAMKQLEATFEAC
-855 MPTDMGY
+855 MPSDMGY

-867 SYQEQKIQNGIGIVQ
+867 SYQENKIQGGIGIVQ
-882 IFLLSSVFVFLILAA
+882 IFLLSSIFVFLILAA
-897 LYERWSLPL
+897 LYERWALPL

-919 FLGLYWFGYELNL
+919 FLGLKWFGYELNL

-1017 TMATVVGVFLIPCSF
+1017 TMATVVGVFLIPSSF

>member
-63 SPIEQSMSGVVGMD
+63 SPIEQSISGVVGMD

-205 QSAIRAQNTVI
+205 QSAIQAQNTVI

-313 RARSFP
+313 RSRSFP
-319 AGMEYNVTLDTTLAV
+319 AGMEYNLTLDTTLAV

-429 AAFAAMEEVSGPVIA
+429 AAFAAMEVIA

-495 LLKPKDPNKGGPLKF
+495 LLKPKDPTKGGPLKF
-510 FYRIFNRGYDA
+510 FYRVFNRSYDA
-521 TASGYTKVCHFLTR
+521 TANGYTKVCHFLTR

-541 PLLALIAYAILPVA
+541 PLLALIAYAIVPVA
-555 KQIPN
+555 KKIPN

-572 SALIMP
+572 AALIMP

-592 VSDLIR
+592 VSELIR

-642 AKAVTAQLNA
+642 AQAVTAQLNA
-652 LLSTKVPEGIPM
+652 LLTTKVSEGITM

-694 LAEQTDIFVKEAS
+694 LAEQTDIFVKEAN
-707 KLPIFDPQKNGGVRS
+707 KLPIFDPNNNGGVRS

-796 NDSGSSVPLSTLV
+796 NNTGSSVPLSTLV

-841 SQAMEALEQTFEAS
+841 SQAMEALEKTFEAS
-855 MPTDMGY
+855 MPSDMGY

-1017 TMATVVGVFLIPCSF
+1017 TMATVVGIFLIPCSF

>member
-63 SPIEQSMSGVVGMD
+63 SPIEQSISGVVGMD

-205 QSAIRAQNTVI
+205 QSAIQAQNTVI

-313 RARSFP
+313 RSRSFP
-319 AGMEYNVTLDTTLAV
+319 AGMEYNLTLDTTLAV
-334 RASIEEIEHTLVEAL
+334 RASIEEIEHTLLEAL

-414 EAVESHMERG
+414 ENVERIMHEEKLSPYDATKKAMEG
-424 LTPRQ
+424 LT
-429 AAFAAMEEVSGPVIA
+429 GA
-444 IALVLAAVFLPSLL
+444 IVATSLVLAAVFVPVSFLG
-458 LPGITGTLFQQF
+458 GITGQLYRQF
-470 AVTIAISMLISAFNA
+470 TVTIVVSVLLSTVVA
-485 LTLSPALSAI
+485 LTLSPVMCSLI
-495 LLKPKDPNKGGPLKF
+495 LKPE
-510 FYRIFNRGYDA
+510 
-521 TASGYTKVCHFLTR
+521 TR
-535 KLIISI
+535 KRKNKVFRYINYALNTGNRKYVRQISRVIGNPRRVMGAFGVVLVGIFLLNRLIPTSF
-541 PLLALIAYAILPVA
+541 LPV
-555 KQIPN
+555 
-560 GFLPDEDQGYLF
+560 EDQGYFKVELE
-572 SALIMP
+572 LP
-578 EARSLQLTTAAADK
+578 EGATLERTRAVTERAVEYLMQNPTVEYVQSVVGSSPRVGSSQARSELT
-592 VSDLIR
+592 
-598 QNPNVKDVIA
+598 VI
-608 ISGFSLLTGV
+608 
-618 QSTNNAFFFV
+618 
-628 MLKPWEERPNPDQS
+628 MKPWEARDGQTVD
-642 AKAVTAQLNA
+642 KVMAQVKKDLQEYPECKVY
-652 LLSTKVPEGIPM
+652 LSTPPVIPGLGSSGGFEMQLEARGDATFDNLVQATDTLMYYASQCKELSGLSSSLQADIPQLYFDVDRDKVKL
-664 CFQPPAIAGVG
+664 AGVPLADVFSTMKAYTG
-675 SANGVTF
+675 SVYVNDF
-682 MLEDRDGKGTEY
+682 NMFNRIY
-694 LAEQTDIFVKEAS
+694 
-707 KLPIFDPQKNGGVRS
+707 R
-722 VMSFA
+722 
-727 VEQKDVRLDEEK
+727 
-739 CATLGVSISEANSLL
+739 
-754 QAYMGSLFINYITLY
+754 
-769 GQQWQVYIQAQGS
+769 VYIQAEAPYREHKENINLFFVRGTGNVMIPLTSLGTTSYTTGPGS
-782 DRTGTDMLKNFYVK
+782 
-796 NDSGSSVPLSTLV
+796 
-809 KITDIKGPEFLL
+809 IKRF
-821 RQNLYN
+821 NMFN
-827 SSKLMVTPAQGYSN
+827 SAVIRGGAADGYS
-841 SQAMEALEQTFEAS
+841 SGQAMEVIEKVAREHLPDNIGVEWS
-855 MPTDMGY
+855 GL
-862 SYADM
+862 
-867 SYQEQKIQNGIGIVQ
+867 SYQEKQAGGKTAWILALV
-882 IFLLSSVFVFLILAA
+882 FLFVFLFLAA
-897 LYERWSLPL
+897 LYESWSIPVAVLLSLP
-906 SIFMT
+906 
-911 VPIAALGA
+911 VAALGA
-919 FLGLYWFGYELNL
+919 YLGVWLGGLENDVYF
-932 YAQIGLVMLIGL
+932 QIGLVMLVGL
-944 AAKNAILIVEFAVIE
+944 AAKNAILIVEFAKEQVD
-959 MERGKTL
+959 GGANVVK
-966 MEATLSAARI
+966 AALHASQLRF
-976 RLRPILMTSFAFI
+976 RPILMTSLAFI
-989 LGCVPLALASGSGAY
+989 LGMLPMVIASGPGAA
-1004 SRNIIGIVVIAGM
+1004 SRQAIG
-1017 TMATVVGVFLIPCSF
+1017 TGVFFGMILAVTAGILLVPFFFVLIYKAKAKAKSAS
-1032 YFIMKLFRVRIARK
+1032 IKQVTKR
-1046 TVETEDPDEIIAR
+1046 
-1059 KHLFHEAHESL
+1059 L
-1070 KG
+1070 KR

>member
-1 MSSFF
+1 
-6 IKHPTIAIV
+6 
-15 ISIVMILLGGLS
+15 
-27 LMGLP
+27 MGLP

-63 SPIEQSMSGVVGMD
+63 SPIEQSISGVVGVD

-113 QATAQIPAE
+113 QATAQIPSE

-135 SPLAVINLYSPDDSL
+135 SPLAVVNLFSPNDSL
-150 NAIFLSNYAYVSL
+150 NAVFLSNYAYVSL
-163 VDPVKRVP
+163 VDPIKRIP

-205 QSAIRAQNTVI
+205 QSAIKAQNTVI

-251 IIRADGNKL
+251 IIRAEGNKI
-260 LYLKDIAKVELGSQT
+260 LYLKDIAKVELGAQT
-275 YNVSSKYNGRDSGA
+275 YNIASKYNGKDSGA
-289 IAVYAAPGSNAINTV
+289 IAIYAAPGTNAINTV
-304 DALVKLFED
+304 DAIKELFQE

-319 AGMEYNVTLDTTLAV
+319 AGMEYNLTLDTTLAV

-349 LLVVLVVFVFLQGW
+349 VLVVLVVFVFLQGW

-495 LLKPKDPNKGGPLKF
+495 LLKPKDPTKGGPLKF
-510 FYRIFNRGYDA
+510 FYKIFNRGYDA
-521 TASGYTKVCHFLTR
+521 TANGYTKVCHFLTR
-535 KLIISI
+535 KLIITI
-541 PLLALIAYAILPVA
+541 PLLAVIAYAIIPTA
-555 KQIPN
+555 KKIPN

-572 SALIMP
+572 AALIMP
-578 EARSLQLTTAAADK
+578 EARSLQLTAAAADRA
-592 VSDLIR
+592 SELIR
-598 QNPNVKDVIA
+598 QNPNVQDVIA

-642 AKAVTAQLNA
+642 AKAITAQLNGV
-652 LLSTKVPEGIPM
+652 LSSKVSEGITM

-675 SANGVTF
+675 SSNGVTF
-682 MLEDRDGKGTEY
+682 MLEDRDGKGPEY
-694 LAEQTDIFVKEAS
+694 LAEQTDIFIKEAS
-707 KLPIFDPQKNGGVRS
+707 KLPIFSTKENGRVSS

-727 VEQKDVRLDEEK
+727 VEKKDVRLDEEK
-739 CATLGVSISEANSLL
+739 CAVLGVNISEANSLL

-782 DRTGTDMLKNFYVK
+782 DRTGTEMLNNFYVK
-796 NDSGSSVPLSTLV
+796 NNKGNPVPLSTLV
-809 KITDIKGPEFLL
+809 KITDVKGPEFLL

-827 SSKLMVTPAQGYSN
+827 ASKIMVTPATGYSN
-841 SQAMEALEQTFEAS
+841 SQAMEQLEATFEAC
-855 MPTDMGY
+855 MPSDMGY

-867 SYQEQKIQNGIGIVQ
+867 SYQENKIQGGIGIVQ
-882 IFLLSSVFVFLILAA
+882 IFLLSSIFVFLILAA
-897 LYERWSLPL
+897 LYERWALPL

-919 FLGLYWFGYELNL
+919 FLGLKWFGYELNL

-1017 TMATVVGVFLIPCSF
+1017 TMATVVGVFLIPSSF

>member
-1 MSSFF
+1 
-6 IKHPTIAIV
+6 
-15 ISIVMILLGGLS
+15 
-27 LMGLP
+27 MGLP

-63 SPIEQSMSGVVGMD
+63 SPIEQSISGVVGVD

-113 QATAQIPAE
+113 QATAQIPSE

-135 SPLAVINLYSPDDSL
+135 SPLAVVNLFSPNDSL
-150 NAIFLSNYAYVSL
+150 NAVFLSNYAYVSL
-163 VDPVKRVP
+163 VDPIKRIP

-205 QSAIRAQNTVI
+205 QSAIKAQNTVI

-251 IIRADGNKL
+251 IIRAEGNKI
-260 LYLKDIAKVELGSQT
+260 LYLKDIAKVELGAQT
-275 YNVSSKYNGRDSGA
+275 YNIASKYNGKDSGA
-289 IAVYAAPGSNAINTV
+289 IAIYAAPGTNAINTV
-304 DALVKLFED
+304 DAIKELFQE

-319 AGMEYNVTLDTTLAV
+319 AGMEYNLTLDTTLAV

-349 LLVVLVVFVFLQGW
+349 VLVVLVVFVFLQGW

-495 LLKPKDPNKGGPLKF
+495 LLKPKDPTKGGPLKF
-510 FYRIFNRGYDA
+510 FYKIFNRGYDA
-521 TASGYTKVCHFLTR
+521 TANGYTKVCHFLTR
-535 KLIISI
+535 KLIITI
-541 PLLALIAYAILPVA
+541 PLLAVIAYAIIPTA
-555 KQIPN
+555 KKIPN

-572 SALIMP
+572 AALIIP
-578 EARSLQLTTAAADK
+578 EARSLQLTAAAADRA
-592 VSDLIR
+592 SELIR
-598 QNPNVKDVIA
+598 QNPNVQDVIA

-642 AKAVTAQLNA
+642 AKAITAQLNGV
-652 LLSTKVPEGIPM
+652 LSSKVSEGITM

-675 SANGVTF
+675 SSNGVTF
-682 MLEDRDGKGTEY
+682 MLEDRDGKGPEY
-694 LAEQTDIFVKEAS
+694 LAEQTDIFIKEAS
-707 KLPIFDPQKNGGVRS
+707 KLPIFSTKENGRVSS

-727 VEQKDVRLDEEK
+727 VEKKDVRLDEEK
-739 CATLGVSISEANSLL
+739 CAVLGVNISEANSLL

-782 DRTGTDMLKNFYVK
+782 DRTGTEMLNNFYVK
-796 NDSGSSVPLSTLV
+796 NNKGNPVPLSTLV
-809 KITDIKGPEFLL
+809 KITDVKGPEFLL

-827 SSKLMVTPAQGYSN
+827 ASKIMVTPATGYSN
-841 SQAMEALEQTFEAS
+841 SQAMKQLEATFEAC
-855 MPTDMGY
+855 MPSDMGY

-867 SYQEQKIQNGIGIVQ
+867 SYQENKIQGGIGIVQ
-882 IFLLSSVFVFLILAA
+882 IFLLSSIFVFLILAA
-897 LYERWSLPL
+897 LYERWALPL

-919 FLGLYWFGYELNL
+919 FLGLKWFGYELNL

-1017 TMATVVGVFLIPCSF
+1017 TMATVVGVFLIPSSF